1 MTTPTDL
8 SIKMRARAD
17 ADGLPATHK
26 LREHADKFDAA
37 TAGYWATPQT
47 VNTMQFMGA
56 WSAPAASCSSISEP
70 DSQSDA

>member
-37 TAGYWATPQT
+37 NAGYWATPQT

-56 WSAPAASCSSISEP
+56 WSRARRCWCDYSGERLV
-70 DSQSDA
+70 